1 MPTRKLTASFVK
13 AAEVEPGKT
22 RTIYWDTELSRFG
35 LMVTASGHKSYVLQY
50 RDQLT
55 RTQSRMSWQED
66 TFELKKAREL
76 AKDAKAA
83 IRLGGNPLTDRRKAE
98 GLKEN
103 TLQAVADEYLKRR
116 AASFR
121 SRDLIKSSFERLVYP
136 RLGKIQIGDIKRS
149 EIVRMLDQIEENNG
163 PVAADRAL
171 AMLRAVMNWH
181 ASRSDDF
188 RTPIVRGMARSN
200 SSERA
205 RERVLNDDELR
216 AVWNAAGASTDAFGP
231 LLRFILL
238 TACRLREGANM
249 THSEVTGTDWTIP
262 ASRYKT
268 KTDTL
273 LPLSS
278 AAQEVLAALP
288 RIAGVDYVFSSGT
301 RPINGFSTRK
311 AKFDK
316 LCGVTGWTIHD
327 LRRTARTLLARAGV
341 RDEIAEQ
348 CLGHII
354 KGVNKVYNRH
364 AYSAEKLQAFEALAG
379 QIERIINPQPNVVP
393 MRSEIPA

>member
-83 IRLGGNPLTDRRKAE
+83 IRLGGNPLTDRRRAE

-288 RIAGVDYVFSSGT
+288 RITGVDYVFSSGT
-301 RPINGFSTRK
+301 RPVSGFSNRK

-316 LCGVTGWTIHD
+316 ICGVTGWTIHD

>member
-13 AAEVEPGKT
+13 TAEVEPGKT

-66 TFELKKAREL
+66 TFELKKAREI

-83 IRLGGNPLTDRRKAE
+83 IRLGGNPITDRRKAE

-103 TLQAVADEYLKRR
+103 TLQAVAEDYLKRKG
-116 AASFR
+116 AGHR
-121 SRDLIKSSFERLVYP
+121 SKNLIKSALERLVYP
-136 RLGKIQIGDIKRS
+136 TLGKIQIGDIKRS
-149 EIVRMLDQIEENNG
+149 EIARMLDQIEENNG
-163 PVAADRAL
+163 PVAADSAL
-171 AMLRAVMNWH
+171 ATLRAVMNWH

-200 SSERA
+200 SGERA

-216 AVWNAAGASTDAFGP
+216 AVWRAAGEAITGPFGP
-231 LLRFILL
+231 MLRFILL

-249 THSEVTGTDWTIP
+249 TYSEVTGADWTIG
-262 ASRYKT
+262 AWRYKT

-278 AAQEVLAALP
+278 AAQEVLAILP
-288 RIAGVDYVFSSGT
+288 RITGVDYVFSTGS

-311 AKFDK
+311 GKFDK
-316 LCGVTGWTIHD
+316 ICGVTGWTIHD

-348 CLGHII
+348 CLGHVI

-364 AYSAEKLQAFEALAG
+364 AYRQEKLQAFEALAA
-379 QIERIINPQPNVVP
+379 QIDRIINPQPT
-393 MRSEIPA
+393 